1 MSVCPAA
8 AAAGD
13 CGILLTPPPH
23 RLWCCTFVPSA
34 DLKNLILLNEPKQE
48 VLLRL
53 TVPDQVHVFATVA
66 PATMCF
72 CLCPSDVL
80 AVSISTTVSELRLL
94 LEPV

>member
-13 CGILLTPPPH
+13 CGILLT
-23 RLWCCTFVPSA
+23 R
-34 DLKNLILLNEPKQE
+34 QE

-53 TVPDQVHVFATVA
+53 TAPDQVHVFVTVA

>member
-1 MSVCPAA
+1 MSVSPAA

-23 RLWCCTFVPSA
+23 RLWRRTLVPSA

-53 TVPDQVHVFATVA
+53 TVPHQGHVFATVA
-66 PATMCF
+66 LATLSF
-72 CLCPSDVL
+72 CLCPSDVF
-80 AVSISTTVSELRLL
+80 AVSMSTTVSELRLL
-94 LEPV
+94 LKPV